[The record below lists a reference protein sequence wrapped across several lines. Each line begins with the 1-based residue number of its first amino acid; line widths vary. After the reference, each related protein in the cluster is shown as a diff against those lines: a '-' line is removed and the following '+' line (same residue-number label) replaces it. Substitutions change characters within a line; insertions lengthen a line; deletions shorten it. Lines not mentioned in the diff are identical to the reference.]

1 MIKQKH
7 LKKISTQAKKRKKTS
22 DSASYTFDESLQPKK
37 GVTHADGSKNKLS
50 SYLKEDKNL
59 ISEEKIEKLIL
70 DDPYTNNK
78 KNFRIEPQTQLIEDS
93 VDHYVQNDLT
103 DPICVFSLPN
113 FMFNKKSGKKT
124 PLHSCVEQAFLE
136 DSVTMKFCEVIYQ
149 KAKFQNESLF
159 VQLDK
164 NVNSQIQKTQ
174 KNLDLINDL
183 YKKID
188 NCNSTLLHTTLQY
201 KESIKNISKNLLEKY
216 SFDPSQVIDGYF
228 LDPNSLVNDYTG
240 KKFSADINNLT
251 STTLACL
258 LLKVA
263 SQSLT
268 SCMTLSTTG
277 RKIIPNKI
285 SKQTNLVDNFD
296 SYFDTD
302 IKAISKYSNQNL
314 VHGTIKDETSYGDL
328 DFYPK
333 LLLNIGSYDY
343 SALTLLTMVSNEMSI
358 SAGIGRLIN
367 TPLGNR
373 FGASTNNVI
382 ESFLGVST
390 LKLSDHE
397 TVSQNSLYDYFVIS
411 KNGNKR
417 VDGSKEVRV
426 LLNDVKSAGSN
437 YNVTNSYDEFFKSFI
452 TNPQGN
458 SFKIYDKA
466 LSDCIATYDSGL
478 EYYKKL
484 HLADKKPDLL
494 TPKGLF
500 TRVLKDLSKSI
511 ENLSLPSNF
520 SNKELATEIAFLK
533 TLSSTQE
540 YLSDTSSGKL
550 RSFVLGAIVRK
561 SAQMLSNKT
570 FNTKEN
576 QQTEKTDKNV
586 TSVKITKQGSTK
598 PSDEFTVETVNQKA
612 SSNEKYT
619 PGENVIRFANDSIE
633 SSLTNFG
640 YLSSVDET
648 LADALKS
655 LSLQNGAPRSGNPW
669 VITVHIQDFIS
680 NLLTSDTTIISKIAK
695 IFVDLCN
702 EADQFSKCE
711 NKESSWLNELRLT
724 RNSKMNGT
732 LLLSMIFESF
742 LYLIQNF
749 ADADLLAEGGISK
762 TKINV
767 MINYGNSNNEFRAK
781 SLSLL
786 VNSSENDTIK
796 DIIDKDGMITSL
808 SVSQNSKISN
818 TTSFRTFV
826 DYFSLLSKE
835 RLIPLEALMSVRSML
850 ENTQAQTNE
859 LKILSKM
866 ISGEIKKSDDVQSFL
881 NFAQT
886 SYGNA
891 YLKDISKQNIEISK
905 TKLEDIKK
913 SFVNP
918 SKRLP
923 RINKGIKTS
932 IDSFIDNLSSSSEN
946 YVFMSVGIPKNIVE
960 GNSNI
965 LNCIINKKNH
975 FDETTNSSI
984 AKQFFSFQI
993 VDDKSF
999 DNVENNNIYD
1009 NIELVNSSNELLFV
1023 ASLAPDALKNE
1034 VQSELSKILF
1044 SLVSS
1049 VCLNEKRIT
1058 TFDETK
1064 TSNSSRDLA
1073 RIFAKV
1079 ANLDQ
1084 YVFDEIFVQVSNQTF
1099 INDINL
1105 LKLCNKTN
1113 ITHGAAELFFDLFRT
1128 VYFESEL
1135 IEEKV
1140 FSSTLF
1146 DKIIVVDINDNT
1158 FKVIED
1164 KKKVRPTGLNN
1175 YKMRSHT
1182 ENSKVYFSVD
1192 EYNVTIEN

>member
-7 LKKISTQAKKRKKTS
+7 LKKISTQANRRKKTS
-22 DSASYTFDESLQPKK
+22 NSVSYTFDESLQPKK
-37 GVTHADGSKNKLS
+37 GVTKADDSQNKVS

-59 ISEEKIEKLIL
+59 IDEEKLIL
-70 DDPYTNNK
+70 SDTNSINK
-78 KNFRIEPQTQLIEDS
+78 KILRIEPQTQLIDDA

-113 FMFNKKSGKKT
+113 FMFSKKSGKKT
-124 PLHSCVEQAFLE
+124 PLHSYVEQAFLE

-164 NVNSQIQKTQ
+164 NISTQIQKTQ
-174 KNLDLINDL
+174 KNLDLIDDL

-188 NCNSTLLHTTLQY
+188 NCNNTLLHTTKQY
-201 KESIKNISKNLLEKY
+201 KESIKNISKSLLEKY
-216 SFDPSQVIDGYF
+216 SLDLNQVNDGYF

-240 KKFSADINNLT
+240 KKFASEINDLT
-251 STTLACL
+251 NTTLACF

-268 SCMTLSTTG
+268 SCMTLSVTG
-277 RKIIPNKI
+277 QKIIPKKI

-302 IKAISKYSNQNL
+302 IKAIAKYSNQNL
-314 VHGTIKDETSYGDL
+314 IHGTVKDETSYGDL
-328 DFYPK
+328 DYFPK

-397 TVSQNSLYDYFVIS
+397 TVAQNSLYDYFVIS
-411 KNGNKR
+411 KSGNKR

-426 LLNDVKSAGSN
+426 LLNDVRSAGSN

-466 LSDCIATYDSGL
+466 LSDCITAFDSGI

-484 HLADKKPDLL
+484 HLVDKKPDLL

-500 TRVLKDLSKSI
+500 TRVLKDLTKSI

-520 SNKELATEIAFLK
+520 SVKELATEIAFLK
-533 TLSSTQE
+533 TLSGTQE
-540 YLSDTSSGKL
+540 YLSDTASGKL
-550 RSFVLGAIVRK
+550 RSFVLGAIIRK
-561 SAQMLSNKT
+561 SAQMLTNKT
-570 FNTKEN
+570 FNTEEN

-586 TSVKITKQGSTK
+586 TSVKITKQGSSK
-598 PSDEFTVETVNQKA
+598 SVDEFTVETVNQKS

-619 PGENVIRFANDSIE
+619 PGDNVIRFANDSVE

-640 YLSSVDET
+640 YLTAVDET
-648 LADALKS
+648 LVTALKT
-655 LSLQNGAPRSGNPW
+655 LSLQSGAPRSGNPW

-732 LLLSMIFESF
+732 LILSMIFESF

-749 ADADLLAEGGISK
+749 ADADLLAEGGIAK

-767 MINYGNSNNEFRAK
+767 MVNYGNSNNEFRAK

-786 VNSSENDTIK
+786 VNSSENDTLK
-796 DIIDKDGMITSL
+796 DIINKDGMITAL
-808 SVSQNSKISN
+808 SNASQNSKISN

-826 DYFSLLSKE
+826 DYFSLLTKE
-835 RLIPLEALMSVRSML
+835 RLIPLESLMSVRSML
-850 ENTQAQTNE
+850 EHTQAQTNE

-866 ISGEIKKSDDVQSFL
+866 ISGENKRSDDVQSFL

-905 TKLEDIKK
+905 TKLEDVKK
-913 SFVNP
+913 SFANP

-923 RINKGIKTS
+923 RINKGIKS
-932 IDSFIDNLSSSSEN
+932 SLDSFIDNLSSSSEN

-960 GNSNI
+960 GNANI
-965 LNCIINKKNH
+965 LNCIVNKKNH
-975 FDETTNSSI
+975 FDETTNTSI

-999 DNVENNNIYD
+999 DNIENKNVYD
-1009 NIELVNSSNELLFV
+1009 NIALVNSSNELLFV

-1044 SLVSS
+1044 SLISS
-1049 VCLNEKRIT
+1049 VCLNEKKIT

-1064 TSNSSRDLA
+1064 TSNSSRELA

-1084 YVFDEIFVQVSNQTF
+1084 NVFDEIFVQVNNQTF

-1113 ITHGAAELFFDLFRT
+1113 ITHGTAELFFDLFRT

-1146 DKIIVVDINDNT
+1146 DKIIVIDINDNT
-1158 FKVIED
+1158 FKVVED
-1164 KKKVRPTGLNN
+1164 KHKVRPTGLNN
-1175 YKMRSHT
+1175 YKMRS
-1182 ENSKVYFSVD
+1182 NSKNNKVYFSVD